1 MNRKYIRYLFVIIS
15 LFFIGIIPVSAKENC
30 TSVKSEIDKYDTYV
44 KTLETLDCTNN
55 SDSDNVVSCND
66 YNMRKN
72 LIVTDLM
79 KKNEE
84 KSICSNEKNQVKK
97 IIKENEDKCGQ
108 IFDSTFNNF
117 VNKVMLILYSWTY
130 IIDSFW
136 IIRFC
141 KGNSIIR
148 SRCFKKSNYKI
159 CKKISGNYIIIFSS
173 SFSKY
178 SN

>member
-79 KKNEE
+79 KRNEE

-97 IIKENEDKCGQ
+97 IRLPPYNVQ
-108 IFDSTFNNF
+108 IMTVIVPSKST
-117 VNKVMLILYSWTY
+117 
-130 IIDSFW
+130 SF
-136 IIRFC
+136 
-141 KGNSIIR
+141 
-148 SRCFKKSNYKI
+148 
-159 CKKISGNYIIIFSS
+159 
-173 SFSKY
+173 
-178 SN
+178 

>member
-79 KKNEE
+79 KKM
-84 KSICSNEKNQVKK
+84 KKRASVQTKK
-97 IIKENEDKCGQ
+97 IK
-108 IFDSTFNNF
+108 
-117 VNKVMLILYSWTY
+117 L
-130 IIDSFW
+130 
-136 IIRFC
+136 
-141 KGNSIIR
+141 
-148 SRCFKKSNYKI
+148 KKL
-159 CKKISGNYIIIFSS
+159 
-173 SFSKY
+173 
-178 SN
+178 

>member
-1 MNRKYIRYLFVIIS
+1 MIFTKNINIIIS

-97 IIKENEDKCGQ
+97 IARQG
-108 IFDSTFNNF
+108 DSA
-117 VNKVMLILYSWTY
+117 L
-130 IIDSFW
+130 
-136 IIRFC
+136 
-141 KGNSIIR
+141 
-148 SRCFKKSNYKI
+148 
-159 CKKISGNYIIIFSS
+159 
-173 SFSKY
+173 
-178 SN
+178 